1 MARGPKKHLKRV
13 YAPSHWM
20 LDKLRGDWAP
30 RPSCG
35 PHKLR
40 ECMPM
45 SILLRQRLKY
55 ALTYKEVK
63 LICMQRLVKVD
74 NKIRTDMCY
83 PAGFMDVVSL
93 EKTNQH
99 FRLLYDTK
107 GRFVIHQIHKDEAAY
122 KLCRVMSHEF
132 GPGGN
137 PYITTHDGRTIRFPD
152 PDVKA
157 NDTVLVNLET
167 GKIENKCKFEV
178 GAMCMIKGGNN
189 TGRVGVIT
197 TREKHPGSYEIIHVK
212 DASGNSFCTRIS
224 NVMCI
229 GPANESGNA
238 WISLP
243 KGKGIK
249 LSTIDDRAQRM
260 AKSA

>member
-13 YAPSHWM
+13 FAPSHWM

-30 RPSCG
+30 RPSTG

-45 SILLRQRLKY
+45 AVLLRNRLKY

-63 LICMQRLVKVD
+63 QICMQRLVKVD
-74 NKIRTDMCY
+74 AKTRSDMTY
-83 PAGFMDVVSL
+83 PTGFMDVVSL

-107 GRFVIHQIHKDEAAY
+107 GRFVIHQIHKDEAQY
-122 KLCRVMSHEF
+122 KLCRVQAHKF

-137 PYITTHDGRTIRFPD
+137 PYIKTHDGRTIRFPD
-152 PDVKA
+152 PDVKTH
-157 NDTVLVNLET
+157 DTVLVNLES
-167 GKIENKCKFEV
+167 GKIENKAKFEI
-178 GAMCMIKGGNN
+178 GALCMIRGGNN
-189 TGRVGVIT
+189 TGRVGTIT
-197 TREKHPGSYEIIHVK
+197 QRDRHPGSYEVIHVK
-212 DASGNSFCTRIS
+212 DAQGNAFSTRLT
-224 NVMCI
+224 NVMVI
-229 GPANESGNA
+229 GEAGKE

-243 KGKGIK
+243 KGKGIR
-249 LSTIDDRAQRM
+249 LTNTEDRAQRM
-260 AKSA
+260 R

>member
-1 MARGPKKHLKRV
+1 
-13 YAPSHWM
+13 M

-74 NKIRTDMCY
+74 NKIRTDMCF

-137 PYITTHDGRTIRFPD
+137 PYITTH
-152 PDVKA
+152 
-157 NDTVLVNLET
+157 
-167 GKIENKCKFEV
+167 
-178 GAMCMIKGGNN
+178 
-189 TGRVGVIT
+189 
-197 TREKHPGSYEIIHVK
+197 EKHPGSYEIIHVK

-224 NVMCI
+224 NVMVI
-229 GPANESGNA
+229 GPASESGSA

-249 LSTIDDRAQRM
+249 LTDIEDRAQRM
-260 AKSA
+260 SKSS